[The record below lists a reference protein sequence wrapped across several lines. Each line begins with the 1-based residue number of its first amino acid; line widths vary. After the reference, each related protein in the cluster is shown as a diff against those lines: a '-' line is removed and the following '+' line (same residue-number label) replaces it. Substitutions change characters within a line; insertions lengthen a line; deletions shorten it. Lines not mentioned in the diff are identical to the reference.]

1 MLLRRVFYYWQF
13 LAAIALPMWLVVGYS
28 IFTPGGWGFLGLLI
42 AVPIIFITL
51 LFTAVVTAARYSVR
65 LQKAVSWP
73 DVGLLTAWHITIIGI
88 GFFGP
93 GVTSFVGL
101 AIVLGITVFWFVVW
115 ELVAEASKRATGK
128 PSGWQ
133 RRDESV
139 RPGKK
144 LAGDNE
150 VIIVNETHN
159 KN

>member
-73 DVGLLTAWHITIIGI
+73 DVGQLLALV
-88 GFFGP
+88 F
-93 GVTSFVGL
+93 
-101 AIVLGITVFWFVVW
+101 LG
-115 ELVAEASKRATGK
+115 RG
-128 PSGWQ
+128 
-133 RRDESV
+133 
-139 RPGKK
+139 
-144 LAGDNE
+144 
-150 VIIVNETHN
+150 
-159 KN
+159 

>member
-1 MLLRRVFYYWQF
+1 VARRW
-13 LAAIALPMWLVVGYS
+13 S
-28 IFTPGGWGFLGLLI
+28 
-42 AVPIIFITL
+42 
-51 LFTAVVTAARYSVR
+51 
-65 LQKAVSWP
+65 
-73 DVGLLTAWHITIIGI
+73 IIGI